1 MGTLIIDYDKKKNII
16 KEDYKSINKN
26 FLTIEDLNLIDNYK
40 EDYDYI
46 LIKKGD
52 LKKRQDFN
60 LDNFQNQEEIDIYIL
75 STYNEKCQNL
85 NKDFSQGDYTFYQS
99 RMPGE
104 IEALMFKSEKWP
116 MIKNIIKNS
125 AEEKVTKALKN
136 IAYNEELNM
145 AFSWPQAYYREDKKM
160 MKICRDETIGLIEP
174 KVKTI
179 SYYWFFLNL
188 FFSILFL
195 YIIYDKI
202 PKDRFYYMDTKNKKI
217 IKK

>member
-1 MGTLIIDYDKKKNII
+1 
-16 KEDYKSINKN
+16 
-26 FLTIEDLNLIDNYK
+26 
-40 EDYDYI
+40 
-46 LIKKGD
+46 
-52 LKKRQDFN
+52 
-60 LDNFQNQEEIDIYIL
+60 
-75 STYNEKCQNL
+75 
-85 NKDFSQGDYTFYQS
+85 QGDYTFYQS